1 MARLPALPQLLNR
14 KIYKTGQTRGADDD
28 VIYQNRVSRNS
39 TVLIPYE
46 LWDQVAFVPEGE
58 EGFERGYIALIKP
71 TDYFQNPNIQQE
83 LISRNLVLG
92 QNALIFYQLRSDWD
106 NYNPER
112 LGWVAANSRESPL
125 GGSYVARVAGT
136 TAQGG
141 NGDKISRGFNT
152 TGMKGAGIR
161 LFEYAPQSK
170 IEACRIQ
177 LEAVFWMCQDSIEAA
192 TEFGMSLENANA
204 RKLGI
209 LHTAGVTGLLD
220 MDRLYRARMIDRHGV
235 TVCPLCLERL
245 SGYGFFNRMSQ
256 AMGRQVHDLT
266 ITEVNLFHIDELRYG
281 VYNHKPYNL
290 GWGHHHCNVVV
301 KDSGIEDTLTWMENV
316 LKNNSLL
323 ASG

>member
-58 EGFERGYIALIKP
+58 VGFERGFIALIKP
-71 TDYFQNPNIQQE
+71 IDYFQNPNIQQE
-83 LISRNLVLG
+83 LSSRNLVIG
-92 QNALIFYQLRSDWD
+92 ENALIFYQLRSDWD
-106 NYNPER
+106 NYNPEQF
-112 LGWVAANSRESPL
+112 GWYPANRRESPL

-141 NGDKISRGFNT
+141 NGGKISRGFNT

-177 LEAVFWMCQDSIEAA
+177 LESVFWMCQDSIEAA
-192 TEFGMSLENANA
+192 TGFGMSLEDANA
-204 RKLGI
+204 RKRGI
-209 LHTAGVTGLLD
+209 FQKAEDTGLLD
-220 MDRLYRARMIDRHGV
+220 MERLYRARMIDRHGV
-235 TVCPLCLERL
+235 TVCPLCLDRL
-245 SGYGFFNRMSQ
+245 SGHGFFNRMAQ

-266 ITEVNLFHIDELRYG
+266 VTEVNLFHIDEIRYG

-301 KDSGIEDTLTWMENV
+301 KDSGIQDTLTWMGTV
-316 LKNNSLL
+316 LTNNNSLTN
-323 ASG
+323 S